1 VLGNKDWL
9 IACACSAGPAF
20 EGGGVTHGMRASS
33 GAIEDV
39 WINAETLEPSFRT
52 INDAPA
58 QGLCG
63 SGLIDLLGEL
73 LATGVLDKSGRLDRE
88 LASLTPRVQVSDGGV
103 AQYVVAFAD
112 EAGADHDI
120 VLTESDVTSLL
131 RAKAAIYAGYSVLCR
146 GVGVELADV
155 QQILI
160 GGAFGQYL
168 DVEKA
173 IRIGLLPD
181 LPLERFHF
189 VGNTSALGAYTA
201 LLCVNVRHDV
211 LDVAAK
217 MTYLELSADGTFMD
231 EYMSALF
238 LPHTD
243 LDTFPTVRDML
254 AARGSHK
261 RRTP

>member
-1 VLGNKDWL
+1 V
-9 IACACSAGPAF
+9 
-20 EGGGVTHGMRASS
+20 
-33 GAIEDV
+33 
-39 WINAETLEPSFRT
+39 NAESYEPSFRT
-52 INDAPA
+52 IDDAPA
-58 QGLCG
+58 LGLCG

-73 LATGVLDKSGRLDRE
+73 FATGVLDKSGRIDRG
-88 LASLTPRVQVSDGGV
+88 LAAVTPRVRLGDGGA
-103 AQYVVAFAD
+103 AQYVVAFAH

-120 VLTESDVTSLL
+120 VITESDVTSLL

-146 GVGVELADV
+146 SVGVNLADV
-155 QQILI
+155 EQILI

-181 LPLERFHF
+181 LPVERFHF
-189 VGNTSALGAYTA
+189 LGNTSVLGAYSA

-217 MTYLELSADGTFMD
+217 MTYLELSADTTFMD
-231 EYMSALF
+231 DYTSALF

-243 LDTFPTVRDML
+243 LDTFPTVRDL
-254 AARGSHK
+254 LSAREARAAD
-261 RRTP
+261 RREE